1 MNAPDSLPGRLY
13 LLAYDERRQRPV
25 TAARVGYALRAA
37 ALADLQLS
45 GRISDDDGTVVADRA
60 ARCADPV
67 LAAVLA
73 DVRDRPR
80 SWRKVVSRNDRA
92 TTRAVRDQ
100 LVAGGWIRV
109 EARRILGLLPA
120 DRIVLRDPLLRR
132 RLAAVV
138 DQALRPTTAPSTVDR
153 RDAALVALAAAAE
166 ARTVLDRRRRRE
178 HKDRITALTERS
190 GDAAPALRAAVR
202 AAASAG

>member
-1 MNAPDSLPGRLY
+1 MDAPDSLPGRLY
-13 LLAYDERRQRPV
+13 LLAYDPRRQRPR
-25 TAARVGYALRAA
+25 TAPRIGYALRAA

-45 GRISDDDGTVVADRA
+45 GRISDEDGTVVAGRN
-60 ARCADPV
+60 ARSTDPV

-80 SWRKVVSRNDRA
+80 SWQRVVSRNDRA
-92 TTRAVRDQ
+92 TAQAVRDQ

-109 EARRILGLLPA
+109 EPRRILGLVPA
-120 DRIVLRDPLLRR
+120 DRIVLRDPLLPG
-132 RLAAVV
+132 RLAVLV
-138 DQALRPTTAPSTVDR
+138 DQALRPTTVPAGVDR

-166 ARTVLDRRRRRE
+166 AGTVLDRRRRRE

-190 GDAAPALRAAVR
+190 GNAAPALRAAVR
-202 AAASAG
+202 AAQAG